1 MYRRSR
7 SGEKS
12 EAIQRKISCVLTQRE
27 KIQKK
32 KSIYFCVVVRENVF
46 SVSDFTNLLSSSLL
60 SSSS

>member
-12 EAIQRKISCVLTQRE
+12 EALQRKISCVLTRRE
-27 KIQKK
+27 KK